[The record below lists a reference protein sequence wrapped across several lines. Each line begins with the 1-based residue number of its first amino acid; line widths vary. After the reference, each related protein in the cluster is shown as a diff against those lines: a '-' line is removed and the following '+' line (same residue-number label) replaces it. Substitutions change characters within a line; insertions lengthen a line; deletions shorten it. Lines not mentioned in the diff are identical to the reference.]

1 MEKNHHNDNF
11 ERFLRDKTDEF
22 VMYPSKRIW
31 YSIYNN
37 MHPGNRLPS
46 ISMCIIL
53 MFSLLLA
60 GYLNTADQPGNHPAN
75 TSIAKS
81 ETKTETPSFITRS
94 TIFNKATADNQE
106 AISMIADRNAG
117 LPVVLQASQIGKA
130 LQARHLVNSIEDRQ
144 SAIAATTSSTINA
157 DAAPISNQRKL
168 QIKAS
173 QHIQISSANFV
184 DATVTDAANTV
195 KSAVEPAE
203 EVEINTNVP
212 VTISAAGGKD
222 IVEVNPADAVSEK
235 LVATLENTPN
245 TTLKSPVVQEKDIK
259 VTRTGLTEAD
269 KSWIDH
275 YALYNRPAPK
285 SWAGK
290 MSLLAYVTPSVVF
303 SNLQY
308 NVADKPGLNN
318 NSRVSNGDVNDFV
331 KNKPSIGLETGVS
344 LQYKV
349 AKRLKLKAGVQFN
362 YTRYNTHAFE
372 NFHPIATSLTMNN
385 GYPYEVFATTPYS
398 NSFGLNPIK
407 LHNETYQFSLPVG
420 ADFRLTALDN
430 IEWYAGATIQPTMV
444 LFANSYVISTDR
456 RNFVNEPSLLN
467 RFNLN
472 AGFETYLSYKTN
484 GYTWQAGPQFRSQ
497 IFSTNT
503 RSFSVEERLMN
514 FGFKIGVSKKL

>member
-60 GYLNTADQPGNHPAN
+60 GYLNTADQPGSHPAN

-81 ETKTETPSFITRS
+81 DSKAQTPLLIANS
-94 TIFNKATADNQE
+94 TALNKVTADNQHS
-106 AISMIADRNAG
+106 ISMLANRNG
-117 LPVVLQASQIGKA
+117 ELTRELPTSQIATTHPAKPLG
-130 LQARHLVNSIEDRQ
+130 NSLKDKQI
-144 SAIAATTSSTINA
+144 AIATATSSTVNA
-157 DAAPISNQRKL
+157 EPAPVENQRSL
-168 QIKAS
+168 QVKAS
-173 QHIQISSANFV
+173 QKIQVSSPGID
-184 DATVTDAANTV
+184 DALVTDANTV
-195 KSAVEPAE
+195 QAAFKPAVETDMT
-203 EVEINTNVP
+203 TNDP
-212 VTISAAGGKD
+212 VTISANGGKD
-222 IVEVNPADAVSEK
+222 KLEVNPVGAVG
-235 LVATLENTPN
+235 ENVVVSAEN
-245 TTLKSPVVQEKDIK
+245 FQNIAIKSPVVQEKDIK
-259 VTRTGLTEAD
+259 VTRTGLTETEKA
-269 KSWIDH
+269 WIDH

-290 MSLLAYVTPSVVF
+290 LSLLAYVTPSVVF

-308 NVADKPGLNN
+308 NVADKPGLNS
-318 NSRVSNGDVNDFV
+318 NSRVTNGDVNDFV

-349 AKRLKLKAGVQFN
+349 SKRLKLKAGVQFN

-398 NSFGLNPIK
+398 NSFGLSPVK

-420 ADFRLTALDN
+420 ADFRITALDN

-514 FGFKIGVSKKL
+514 YGFKIGVSKRL